1 MFSHIHKP
9 IGIMRN
15 QGSITP
21 PKEHSKLPI
30 VDPKEMEIHILP
42 DREFQTIVIEMLRE
56 LQENP
61 D

>member
-1 MFSHIHKP
+1 
-9 IGIMRN
+9 MRN

-42 DREFQTIVIEMLRE
+42 DKEFQTIVIEMLRE